1 MHSYILFHIPK
12 ACGKWTESLIFRR
25 GRKKPS
31 KSEWQRD
38 QEWAREDDTQ
48 GNNHPDLGRENF
60 EGKRKLSLGNFPV
73 HLPLKWRLEQIPHL
87 DLSSLNCRFESLWCL
102 TAQAHPSLT
111 TLGSPSFREAATQ
124 QAVPLHTSHPA
135 SSCPSKIYYL
145 PFEPE
150 SVFQSRNSP
159 CYLMLWNPGS
169 ETNICLCRAKRT
181 WLGNVASLTLWP
193 KRSGNAA
200 WWQCCAMR

>member
-1 MHSYILFHIPK
+1 MNR
-12 ACGKWTESLIFRR
+12 ESLIFRR

-48 GNNHPDLGRENF
+48 GNNHPDLGRENL

-87 DLSSLNCRFESLWCL
+87 DLSSLNCKFESLWHL

-124 QAVPLHTSHPA
+124 QAVPLHSFPSSSFKLPIQDLLPA
-135 SSCPSKIYYL
+135 FWTRVCVSKPQTTAHIISC
-145 PFEPE
+145 
-150 SVFQSRNSP
+150 
-159 CYLMLWNPGS
+159 S
-169 ETNICLCRAKRT
+169 ETLEVKQTSACLEPREH
-181 WLGNVASLTLWP
+181 G
-193 KRSGNAA
+193 
-200 WWQCCAMR
+200 